1 MIENTRNT
9 NEILN
14 NKKILMFAPKFF
26 GYDNAIKTAL
36 EKEGANVHLYDERP
50 NPNSVEK
57 ILIRK
62 LRGLVKRKIH
72 NYYKRIIT
80 QEKEFNPDYI
90 LFINPEA
97 IDNVLLK
104 KIKNQ
109 WLNARLI
116 LYMWDSTKNKKIKK
130 TFNQFDSLYSFDPDD
145 CRKYKLNFR
154 PLFFIPELEKTTE
167 LERQDYKY
175 DLSFIGTVH
184 SDRAKIILEI
194 SKYCNANNI
203 SYFWYLYIPGRLM
216 YLMRMLVDSSLRKID
231 QKYIHL
237 VPMKK
242 SQFAE
247 ISEKTRCVI
256 DINHPKQT
264 GLTMRTIEMVGGKRK
279 ILTTNKQIKTYDFY
293 VPSNQIVISREEIK
307 FNKEDLKKNYIDI
320 SSELYEKYSLK
331 GWIKDIFEIEKKG
344 GN

>member
-1 MIENTRNT
+1 MIENMKIT
-9 NEILN
+9 NKLLSD
-14 NKKILMFAPKFF
+14 KKILMFAPKFF
-26 GYDNAIKTAL
+26 DYDNAIKKAL
-36 EKEGANVHLYDERP
+36 EKEGASVHLYDERP
-50 NPNSVEK
+50 NPNSFEK

-62 LRGLVKRKIH
+62 LRGLVRSKIH
-72 NYYKRIIT
+72 DYYNRIII

-90 LFINPEA
+90 IFINPEA
-97 IDNVLLK
+97 VDSVLLK
-104 KIKNQ
+104 KMRNQ
-109 WLNARLI
+109 WLKARLI

-130 TFNQFDSLYSFDPDD
+130 TFNQFDFLYSFDPDD

-154 PLFFIPELEKTTE
+154 PLFFVPELENTAE
-167 LERQDYKY
+167 LEKRDYKY

-194 SKYCNANNI
+194 SEYCDANNI

-216 YLMRMLVDSSLRKID
+216 YLMRMLTDNSLRKINK
-231 QKYIHL
+231 KYIHL
-237 VPMKK
+237 IPMKK

-264 GLTMRTIEMVGGKRK
+264 GLTMRTIEMIGERRK
-279 ILTTNKQIKTYDFY
+279 ILTTNKHIKAYDFY
-293 VPSNQIVISREEIK
+293 VPSNQIVISRDEIK

-320 SSELYEKYSLK
+320 SSGLYEKYSLK
-331 GWIKDIFEIEKKG
+331 GWIKDIFK
-344 GN
+344 